1 MAHKNQNAV
10 ASIIGAVLFLL
21 LYNFVD
27 IFDLFDTKI
36 TYNANKST
44 SSYSSSSNSTQ
55 RETAL
60 QKATLDAKKE
70 MFTISKTTVR
80 RDGYFQYI
88 EGTLKNNTGRRFSYV
103 MVEYNLYDS
112 EGYQIGTAFDG
123 ISNLDGNGTWRFSAI
138 VTEEKATSYRLADI
152 TAF

>member
-1 MAHKNQNAV
+1 MVRKNQNAV

-88 EGTLKNNTGRRFSYV
+88 EGTLKNNTGRRGRRSKNFNTSIQRRKDSASTGKKSYT
-103 MVEYNLYDS
+103 NGK
-112 EGYQIGTAFDG
+112 GYI
-123 ISNLDGNGTWRFSAI
+123 
-138 VTEEKATSYRLADI
+138 
-152 TAF
+152 